1 VQVEDI
7 DGMQE
12 LRFENTVKISEAE
25 YMAVWGVTRA
35 PKKLKVAAFLVAGVV
50 CLLTPY
56 TLLLGIGLLVL
67 AVLALF
73 TPLIIPGGARDRFRK
88 TAYLQDA
95 LTYGVS
101 EHKLWVKGST
111 IDASVP
117 WSMLY
122 TWREIEDW
130 LVLSPNGIPPIYLSL
145 ARLRNEGLYG
155 RVRALAA
162 SNAPEFNTSRPRSN

>member
-1 VQVEDI
+1 
-7 DGMQE
+7 MQE
-12 LRFENTVKISEAE
+12 LRFENTVKISESE

-35 PKKLKVAAFLVAGVV
+35 PKTLKFVGLVALGLL

-56 TLLLGIGLLVL
+56 TLVLGIVLLVL

-73 TPLIIPGGARDRFRK
+73 TPLIVPGGARHRFRNA
-88 TAYLQDA
+88 AYLQDA
-95 LTYGVS
+95 LTYGIS
-101 EHKLWVKGST
+101 EHRLWIKGTT

-117 WSMLY
+117 WSMLA

-130 LVLSPNGIPPIYLSL
+130 LVLSPHGIPPIYLSL

-162 SNAPEFNTSRPRSN
+162 SNAPEFNASRPRSN